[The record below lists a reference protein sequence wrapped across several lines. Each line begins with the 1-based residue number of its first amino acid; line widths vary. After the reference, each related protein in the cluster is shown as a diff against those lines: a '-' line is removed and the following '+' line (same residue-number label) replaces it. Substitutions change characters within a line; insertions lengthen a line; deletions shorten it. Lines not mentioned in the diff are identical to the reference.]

1 MNRKH
6 SLAKQLFLLAVDT
19 LCNGFAFYFASLM
32 RFGAGYLNYIGRESF
47 IEVILII
54 ALISF
59 AIHII
64 FDQSVQYMHRT
75 VLQELQSIIL
85 YNIIFIFTL
94 IITLY
99 LIHHAEYL
107 SRLQMGY
114 FVIIN
119 ILLMFSGRLL
129 AKTLARQVYHS
140 DNIRTNVV
148 LIVQSSNLSEVM
160 HRFTS
165 GVTYHICGIIVIDE
179 DHKAIGTVNHVNIES
194 TLNSLTSD
202 LVQYSFDE
210 VFICLPDYPMKDL
223 EELITGIEDMGAVCH
238 YSLSA
243 SNQMIGKGTIG
254 IFGDYP
260 VVSYAI
266 KSHNP
271 YALMIKRMFDVL
283 GAIVGLLIT
292 AVLTLFLA
300 PAIKLDS
307 PGPVFFAQTRVGKN
321 GRKFKFWKFRSMVS
335 NAESLKLEMMK
346 DNEMSSTL
354 MFKIKKDPRITRVGK
369 FIRKTSLDEFPQ
381 FWNVLTGDMSLV
393 GTRPPTVEEY
403 EQYDEHYRRRLSMA
417 PGITGLWQVSGRS
430 SITDFNEVVKLDLE
444 YIDNWSLKL
453 DLQILLK
460 TFSVVFH
467 QKGAT

>member
-1 MNRKH
+1 MNRKN
-6 SLAKQLFLLAVDT
+6 SLEKQIFLLVLDT
-19 LCNGFAFYFASLM
+19 ICNGFAFYFASLM
-32 RFGAGYLNYIGRESF
+32 RFGSGYLSFIGRESF
-47 IEVILII
+47 VEVLLII

-59 AIHII
+59 TIHLI

-75 VLQELQSIIL
+75 ILQELKSVIF
-85 YNIIFIFTL
+85 YNIIFIFAL

-114 FVIIN
+114 FVTLN
-119 ILLMFSGRLL
+119 ILLMFFIRLL
-129 AKTLARQVYHS
+129 VKSFARQIYHS

-148 LIVQSSNLSEVM
+148 LIVQTSNLSEVM
-160 HRFTS
+160 KRFTS
-165 GVTYHICGIIVIDE
+165 GVTYHICGIIVVDNG
-179 DHKAIGTVNHVNIES
+179 KAIGTVNHVSIES
-194 TLNSLTSD
+194 NLGNLTSD

-210 VFICLPDYPMKDL
+210 VFICLPDYPMKNL

-243 SNQMIGKGTIG
+243 SNQMISKGTIG

-260 VVSYAI
+260 VVSFAI

-271 YALMIKRMFDVL
+271 YVLMIKRIFDIF
-283 GAIVGLLIT
+283 GALIGLLIT
-292 AVLTLFLA
+292 AVLTVFLA
-300 PAIKLDS
+300 PLIKLDS

-335 NAESLKLEMMK
+335 NAESLKSEIMNN
-346 DNEMSSTL
+346 NEMSSTL
-354 MFKIKKDPRITRVGK
+354 MFKMKEDPRITKVGK

-453 DLQILLK
+453 DLEILLK
-460 TFSVVFH
+460 TIGAVIH
-467 QKGAT
+467 QKGAN